1 MFLYGPVASR
11 RLGWSLGVDILP
23 QSLNKCKF
31 CTLDCVYCQLGSC
44 KPVIPSLYEHI
55 QPDTL
60 LREIEQRILSFNETG
75 SSIDYITFAGSGEPT
90 LNSGLGDMIRIIN
103 TRFPELKVSVITNS
117 TMLCDK
123 NVRRNI
129 IDADLIVPSLD
140 CYDDESYRKI
150 NRPHSSLKFKDLFEG
165 LINLRSEF
173 KGLFRLEIMLV
184 KDLNDDEESVLK
196 ISELVRQ
203 LQPFD
208 IDINIPSRPPAE
220 KWVLKPSDD
229 ALKFASSTIGA
240 TVLGNSSKSRHEMHV
255 TTDNIKHEVLALLKR
270 RPESIDAIVSIYGET
285 QRAFISEL
293 IDNLISDGKVSTYL
307 QDSMTYFVANE

>member
-1 MFLYGPVASR
+1 
-11 RLGWSLGVDILP
+11 
-23 QSLNKCKF
+23 
-31 CTLDCVYCQLGSC
+31 
-44 KPVIPSLYEHI
+44 
-55 QPDTL
+55 
-60 LREIEQRILSFNETG
+60 
-75 SSIDYITFAGSGEPT
+75 
-90 LNSGLGDMIRIIN
+90 MIRIIN

-229 ALKFASSTIGA
+229 ALKLFFHNRSNSIG
-240 TVLGNSSKSRHEMHV
+240 KFKQ
-255 TTDNIKHEVLALLKR
+255 IK
-270 RPESIDAIVSIYGET
+270 T
-285 QRAFISEL
+285 
-293 IDNLISDGKVSTYL
+293 
-307 QDSMTYFVANE
+307 